1 MDRFDIC
8 LPHVLAQE
16 CPYPNDWSNSRNYS
30 DDPGDSGGPTMCG
43 ITHREY
49 DLWRKGHSLP
59 VQNVIHIGKDEGYA
73 LYRIGYW
80 LPHCP
85 SLPPGLDLFYFDTAV
100 NMGCSRAIQLLQA
113 SLGIT
118 ADGLWGPVTAAA
130 VANIKP
136 EYVKGIIADEEQ
148 RRLKRYESFAGFH
161 RFGRV
166 WLARDMTIGQTAIG
180 MVSPVVM
187 T

>member
-1 MDRFDIC
+1 MDRFDVC
-8 LPHVLAQE
+8 LPYVLAEE
-16 CPYPNDWSNSRNYS
+16 CPYPNDWSNHRNYS

-59 VQNVIHIGKDEGYA
+59 VQDVSHITKDEGYA

-85 SLPPGLDLFYFDTAV
+85 FLAPGLDLFFLDTAV
-100 NMGCSRAIQLLQA
+100 NMGCSRAIKLLQA

-118 ADGLWGPVTAAA
+118 VDGIWGPVTNAA
-130 VANIKP
+130 VAAIKDP
-136 EYVKGIIADEEQ
+136 VAVIRDETA
-148 RRLKRYESFAGFH
+148 RRQHLYQSFGAFEL
-161 RFGRV
+161 FGRG
-166 WLARDMTIGQTAIG
+166 WLARDRRIGDIAANMAAG
-180 MVSPVVM
+180 AVA
-187 T
+187 